1 YHRFVKLNSD
11 GSVNS
16 STRQAATRFILRDT
30 EGRCVLAYTMNLR
43 AFSINIA
50 EMCGEI
56 MGLELA

>member
-1 YHRFVKLNSD
+1 VKLNSD